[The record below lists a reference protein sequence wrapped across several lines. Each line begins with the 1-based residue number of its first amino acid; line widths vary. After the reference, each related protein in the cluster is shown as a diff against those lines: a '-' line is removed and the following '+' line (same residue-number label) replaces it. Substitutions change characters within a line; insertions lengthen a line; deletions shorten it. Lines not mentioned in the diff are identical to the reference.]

1 MASFATAIEEDQYAV
16 CARNGME
23 TERLILQVSYTY
35 VSGLHKYSFPG
46 FPGKRTNP
54 IPSTQGFALVASQP
68 RTDSKTNPAWFPG
81 FISF

>member
-46 FPGKRTNP
+46 FFRGYFEIPGLFKE
-54 IPSTQGFALVASQP
+54 
-68 RTDSKTNPAWFPG
+68 FPE
-81 FISF
+81 